1 MKLVFIR
8 SEWDLFYNFVEP
20 GYSWASGKSIHHI
33 HNYNT
38 VQEGNFIRNII
49 RIDNLCENV
58 KLICEIIKDYELLQ
72 AIQPIHELLIRDQVT
87 TESLYI
93 K

>member
-1 MKLVFIR
+1 MSKDLCADEATFHLNIR

-20 GYSWASGKSIHHI
+20 VILLSRNIHHI

-58 KLICEIIKDYELLQ
+58 KLICEIIKD
-72 AIQPIHELLIRDQVT
+72 
-87 TESLYI
+87 
-93 K
+93 

>member
-1 MKLVFIR
+1 MG
-8 SEWDLFYNFVEP
+8 LFYNFVEP
-20 GYSWASGKSIHHI
+20 GYSWASGKNIQHI
-33 HNYNT
+33 HNYN
-38 VQEGNFIRNII
+38 VLQEGNFIRNII

-72 AIQPIHELLIRDQVT
+72 AIQSIHDLIIRDQVT